1 MIILVKILLN
11 ALALFAAAFLLRP
24 NVQVKDFGRALILAI
39 VLALLNGT
47 IGAFLKFISL
57 PLTILTLGLF
67 SFVINAL
74 MIVVADYFMK
84 GFQVRGF
91 WWALVLA
98 VLLSVFN
105 SVLYA
110 IFL

>member
-47 IGAFLKFISL
+47 IGAFLKTISL
-57 PLTILTLGLF
+57 PLNILTLGFF

-74 MIVVADYFMK
+74 MIVIADYFMK

>member
-1 MIILVKILLN
+1 MDLLIKILLN
-11 ALALFAAAFLLRP
+11 ALALFAAAYLLRP
-24 NVQVKDFGRALILAI
+24 HVQIKDFGRALILAI

-47 IGAFLKFISL
+47 LGTLLKALSL
-57 PLTILTLGLF
+57 PLSVITLGLF

-74 MIVVADYFMK
+74 MILIADYFLK

-91 WWALVLA
+91 LWALVLA
-98 VLLSVFN
+98 VLIGVFN
-105 SVLYA
+105 SALYA